1 MIAPVPLPAPAPVQV
16 DNDLTIVKL
25 QLGDLHFIAG
35 IHGGTMRGNRAVEQS
50 AVLRLAHVDVQA
62 FFSRGQRLD
71 RFRELTGHVTNQRKF
86 RVFLEGRV
94 FRAARGFRLG
104 LRLTLPAVRRR
115 SGVWE
120 EGKLLVRRKTD
131 GGVRGRTK
139 AVDPRNIRVSQKQ
152 ERERYGEPIRHRQGW
167 PPLGPCSLFYDAG
180 RPVNRCQ
187 PVEKALFF
195 YLT

>member
-1 MIAPVPLPAPAPVQV
+1 MIAPVPLPAAAAVQV
-16 DNDLTIVKL
+16 DNDLMIAKL

-35 IHGGTMRGNRAVEQS
+35 VHGGTMRGNRAVEQS

-62 FFSRGQRLD
+62 FFSRRQRLD
-71 RFRELTGHVTNQRKF
+71 GFRKLTGHVTNQRKL

-104 LRLTLPAVRRR
+104 LRLTLRAVRRR

-131 GGVRGRTK
+131 GGVRERTK
-139 AVDPRNIRVSQKQ
+139 AVNVGTIPNTLRV
-152 ERERYGEPIRHRQGW
+152 R
-167 PPLGPCSLFYDAG
+167 
-180 RPVNRCQ
+180 
-187 PVEKALFF
+187 
-195 YLT
+195 